1 MISDEEKNIIT
12 RFPDLE
18 LSYGQIDHTKVHF
31 DLYSLI
37 PMGKKSYAWFTYFQ
51 DSCVCYI
58 VDARTHDIIEK
69 VTTIFD
75 ESLSFGTIVYGT
87 IINYNKNRFFV
98 IEDLCMYKNK
108 NLSRKKNYEKFN
120 LLKYMIEYEITMKPY
135 FNTMMTFGMPVMTND
150 FKEAITTADTIVYK
164 IYAVQ
169 CIQMSNFKK
178 YNKVIFKKEDEK
190 ERINVTLRVKP
201 LIQND
206 IYQLFGYAN
215 GEIVSAGYAGIPTY
229 EKSIMLNKL
238 FRNIKE
244 NENLDRLEESDSD
257 EEFEDINDDKFVDL
271 NKQYTME
278 CTFDYNCKKWVP
290 NKVLKTNKLSNMKDV
305 NYYLSKKNRINKNIK
320 NY

>member
-1 MISDEEKNIIT
+1 
-12 RFPDLE
+12 
-18 LSYGQIDHTKVHF
+18 
-31 DLYSLI
+31 
-37 PMGKKSYAWFTYFQ
+37 
-51 DSCVCYI
+51 
-58 VDARTHDIIEK
+58 
-69 VTTIFD
+69 
-75 ESLSFGTIVYGT
+75 
-87 IINYNKNRFFV
+87 
-98 IEDLCMYKNK
+98 
-108 NLSRKKNYEKFN
+108 
-120 LLKYMIEYEITMKPY
+120 MIEYEITMKPY